1 MNKIIGMAGLII
13 SLLVSGFSASESL
26 TQKIA
31 MACLFL
37 FLLIYNFEHTKE
49 FSKKSL
55 AIIGSSFI
63 VLMLGI
69 YQLLSITGDYFESQG
84 LNMGLIIL
92 LEIVLVIVLVTA
104 ALSLIK
110 YMADRLRKTP
120 DGKEL

>member
-13 SLLVSGFSASESL
+13 SLLVSGFSASDSL

-69 YQLLSITGDYFESQG
+69 YQLLSITGDYFENHG

>member
-1 MNKIIGMAGLII
+1 MNKIIGMTGLII
-13 SLLVSGFSASESL
+13 SLLVQGFSASDSL
-26 TQKIA
+26 THKIA

-37 FLLIYNFEHTKE
+37 FLLVYNFNHTKE

-55 AIIGSSFI
+55 AIIGASFI

-69 YQLLSITGDYFESQG
+69 YQLLFFTGDYFESRG
-84 LNMGLIIL
+84 LNFGFILL
-92 LEIVLVIVLVTA
+92 LEIVLVIGLVTA

-110 YMADRLRKTP
+110 HIADRLRKTP

>member
-13 SLLVSGFSASESL
+13 SLLVSGFSASDSL

-69 YQLLSITGDYFESQG
+69 YQLLSITGDYFESRG

>member
-13 SLLVSGFSASESL
+13 SLIVSGFSTSDSL

-69 YQLLSITGDYFESQG
+69 YQLLSITGDYFESHG